1 MARNEVKW
9 GAVLS
14 YALIIINALY
24 GLLIT
29 PFIISS
35 IGEVEYGVYKTISSL
50 SASLMVLDLG
60 LGGTVMRYIA
70 KYKTDEKHNKIES
83 FLSMVFAEGLVLIG
97 VIVVVCG
104 VLYSLLPMIYA
115 NGLGHQELVLG
126 KQLFLVL
133 TLNLMLHIFE
143 NLLGGIISGNNH
155 FTFANGMK
163 LMRIVLRV
171 LFTYMFLMLFPN
183 ALVLVLIDLSL
194 TVILVIAE
202 YIYIR
207 CVLHTKLYLR
217 FRGWDKAV
225 FGESFRYT
233 LLLFLTSIVAQVNN
247 NLDNVVIGSIQ
258 GPSFVTLYS
267 MGLLIFGMFEHLSTA
282 ISGVML
288 PTITKVLA
296 QENGLQKVQNNIIQA
311 GRVQFALLGAA
322 LVAFAAIGQDFVKL
336 WLGEGYE
343 DVYIIT
349 LILMIPS
356 ILELCVNVCLSVL
369 RAKNMLGFRT
379 MVIFCSTV
387 LNAVVTIAG
396 VYYYGYIAAAFGTAL
411 SFIIGSLIVMNI
423 YYYKKF
429 SMPMLQIY
437 RKIFHGTWLCLLVAG
452 VAVFTSSRLLPGD
465 TWWTFLLNAGVF
477 CVAYAVMML
486 LFGLNKQE
494 KQSIPILKNIWK

>member
-1 MARNEVKW
+1 MARNEVKC
-9 GAVLS
+9 GAALS

-35 IGEVEYGVYKTISSL
+35 VGEVEYGVYKTISSL

-70 KYKTDEKHNKIES
+70 KYKTEDKHDKIES

-104 VLYSLLPMIYA
+104 VLYSLLPVIYA
-115 NGLGHQELVLG
+115 NGLSHEELALA
-126 KQLFLVL
+126 KRLFLVL
-133 TLNLMLHIFE
+133 ALNLLLHIFE
-143 NLLGGIISGNNH
+143 NLLGGVISGNNH
-155 FTFANGMK
+155 FTFGNGMK
-163 LMRIVLRV
+163 LMRIILRV
-171 LFTYMFLMLFPN
+171 LFTYLFLMLFQS

-194 TVILVIAE
+194 TVVLVIAE

-207 CVLHTKLYLR
+207 CVLHTRIRLR
-217 FRGWDKAV
+217 FHGWDKAV

-233 LLLFLTSIVAQVNN
+233 LLLFLTSLVAQVNN

-258 GPSFVTLYS
+258 GPSFVTVYS

-282 ISGVML
+282 ISSVML
-288 PTITKVLA
+288 PTVTKVLA
-296 QENGLQKVQNNIIQA
+296 QENGLQKVQRNIIQA

-322 LVAFAAIGQDFVKL
+322 LVGFVVIGQDFVRL

-369 RAKNMLGFRT
+369 RAKNILEFRT

-387 LNAVVTIAG
+387 LNAVVTIVG
-396 VYYYGYIAAAFGTAL
+396 VRYYGYIAAAFGTAL

-423 YYYKKF
+423 YYCKKF
-429 SMPMLQIY
+429 SLPMLQIY
-437 RKIFHGTWLCLLVAG
+437 RKIFRGTWLCLLMSGA
-452 VAVFTSSRLLPGD
+452 AVFASSRFMPGD
-465 TWWTFLLNAGVF
+465 GWWTFLLNVGVF
-477 CVAYAVMML
+477 CVVYVGTML

-494 KQSIPILKNIWK
+494 KQSIPVLKKLWK